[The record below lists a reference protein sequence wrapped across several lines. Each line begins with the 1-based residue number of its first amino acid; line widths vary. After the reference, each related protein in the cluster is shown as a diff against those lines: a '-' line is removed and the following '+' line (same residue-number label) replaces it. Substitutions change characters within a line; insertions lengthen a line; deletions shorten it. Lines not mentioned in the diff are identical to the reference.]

1 MKGASVDREEKGPVE
16 VSRTA
21 TVRAGGIRFVIGQ
34 IRAER
39 VRFALM
45 RLSFAA
51 VLLLNLLLTAW
62 ALPWFPFGTS
72 VDDYTAGTVITVLMA
87 MGCSVVT
94 VLFVLVWAPQFKN
107 EPLPEFLRV
116 LFGASQLIRS
126 PAQFQ
131 SRLSAE
137 CRRARRDKRHT
148 FSLIVAQLPNGEA
161 SEAPKIGEH
170 EEARHYAAMLVRSA
184 IRAEDIVGDSWPR
197 EVWVLSVGAGPEAR
211 DSILRRLAHALATS
225 EGTEQPLT
233 ACRIGGSTFGHDGE
247 EVSELFSSAYK
258 RLGPLT
264 AYLELRAA
272 A

>member
-1 MKGASVDREEKGPVE
+1 VE
-16 VSRTA
+16 ASRTA
-21 TVRAGGIRFVIGQ
+21 TVRAGGIRFVVGQ

-39 VRFALM
+39 VRFAFM
-45 RLSFAA
+45 RLSFAG

-62 ALPWFPFGTS
+62 ALPWFPGGMAAQ
-72 VDDYTAGTVITVLMA
+72 DYTASTVVTVLLA

-94 VLFVLVWAPQFKN
+94 VLFVLVWAPQFRN

-131 SRLSAE
+131 SRLAAE
-137 CRRARRDKRHT
+137 CRRARRDRRHT

-161 SEAPKIGEH
+161 SEALRIGEP
-170 EEARHYAAMLVRSA
+170 EDMRHYAAMLVRSA

-225 EGTEQPLT
+225 ESPDKRLT
-233 ACRIGGSTFGHDGE
+233 TCRIGGATFGKDGE
-247 EVSELFSSAYK
+247 EVSELFSSAYQ
-258 RLGPLT
+258 RLGSLT
-264 AYLELRAA
+264 GYLELRAA